1 MPAYCCVPLCKQY
14 GYLDSC
20 GCKVSFHRFP
30 NDPEMRKKW
39 LVAIKR
45 EEGPLF
51 RVSNTTKVC
60 SNHFVETD
68 YLSNVA
74 NGQRHLHEWS
84 VPSRRLHA
92 HIQKMHSQN
101 MMNVLLRFLGW
112 KRECEN
118 LR

>member
-68 YLSNVA
+68 YLPNVA

-84 VPSRRLHA
+84 VPA
-92 HIQKMHSQN
+92 
-101 MMNVLLRFLGW
+101 RFAF
-112 KRECEN
+112 KKSAEAKETTTEA
-118 LR
+118 

>member
-45 EEGPLF
+45 EGPLIKCPIQLKSA
-51 RVSNTTKVC
+51 RTT
-60 SNHFVETD
+60 
-68 YLSNVA
+68 
-74 NGQRHLHEWS
+74 
-84 VPSRRLHA
+84 
-92 HIQKMHSQN
+92 
-101 MMNVLLRFLGW
+101 LLR
-112 KRECEN
+112 RTI
-118 LR
+118 